1 MLIRSFQIPCRWL
14 APAVSGKGRA
24 PRIGPSRSWLH
35 WIASL
40 CVAYALG
47 TACFVAHAQ
56 GVDVFG
62 QPVGAS
68 STNASAPRSA
78 LIDAPAH
85 VLDVPRPVRELVGM
99 WLRMQAGWS
108 ARIEDFLGQGSRGT
122 SLHAWLILLSLSFA
136 YGVLHAFGPGH
147 GKLVVS
153 TYLGSRR
160 ARVADALL
168 LSAWTATVQALSA
181 IGLVLGA
188 AWLTRAGIMS
198 VMPRAASLEIASYF
212 LLCIASA
219 WAIWSS
225 ARRSGCCDTEWAV
238 SFPRGAGSND
248 APSNDTPDNR
258 RIGGE
263 DPNDGSNLHEQGTYL
278 RSRLVVTSGANVN
291 VNASVNVDGRAV
303 SSALTGTGSPGGAL
317 QAWLPQAFGPM
328 CARLAQIGL
337 LGLAA
342 GMRPC
347 VGAIFALVTS
357 LGAHAIGAGIGATF
371 AMAAGVAM
379 TVTLFGIGSVG
390 THRILARVALRYR
403 VHARRAG
410 RVIAIGGVLAIFI
423 FSALQLALLLDGIAT
438 PSLS

>member
-1 MLIRSFQIPCRWL
+1 MLTCSFPSPCRRL
-14 APAVSGKGRA
+14 MHALSGKV
-24 PRIGPSRSWLH
+24 RSPQMGSSWSWRYGVAL
-35 WIASL
+35 L
-40 CVAYALG
+40 CVAYALA
-47 TACFVAHAQ
+47 TACCAAHAQ

-68 STNASAPRSA
+68 STNASASRAA
-78 LIDAPAH
+78 LNDIPPQVVTMPH
-85 VLDVPRPVRELVGM
+85 SVRVLAGM
-99 WLRMQAGWS
+99 WLGKQASLS
-108 ARIEDFLGQGSRGT
+108 ARIEDFVGQWPRGA
-122 SLHAWLILLSLSFA
+122 SLHAWLILLSLSFG

-160 ARVADALL
+160 TRVADALL

-212 LLCIASA
+212 LLCVASA
-219 WAIWSS
+219 WSMWSG
-225 ARRSGCCDTEWAV
+225 ARRSGCCNTRWIV
-238 SFPRGAGSND
+238 SFPRGALRGDVPHND
-248 APSNDTPDNR
+248 ARHNR
-258 RIGGE
+258 RSGEHTNYGG
-263 DPNDGSNLHEQGTYL
+263 DVRGQGAYL
-278 RSRLVVTSGANVN
+278 RSRLVASAGTRVDATAAASAVVTYAENPS
-291 VNASVNVDGRAV
+291 RA
-303 SSALTGTGSPGGAL
+303 LLG
-317 QAWLPQAFGPM
+317 WLPLALGPS
-328 CARLAQIGL
+328 CARFAQIGL

-347 VGAIFALVTS
+347 VGAIFALVAS
-357 LGAHAIGAGIGATF
+357 LAAHAIGAGIGATL

-390 THRILARVALRYR
+390 TNRILGRVALRYR
-403 VHARRAG
+403 MRARRAG
-410 RVIAIGGVLAIFI
+410 RVIAIVGLLVIFI
-423 FSALQLALLLDGIAT
+423 FAALQLALLLGGIAT